1 VRFTRFGERL
11 NDRGNVENTLNLN
24 LNTSYGDLD
33 ADVIIERSPT
43 STIEEHRFI
52 NLDLEARQSMKVLQ
66 IPVSLKY
73 HFPVGPLTGS
83 VHGGVS
89 GNILMQDHFESS
101 VIRSTH
107 SDVLG
112 VRIADRRN
120 ISGTRKLALGYQ
132 VGIGIEK
139 ALNCHWSIV
148 IEPTLSG
155 YLQPVYQNDAVS
167 VYPTQVDL
175 HVGVQY
181 QW

>member
-1 VRFTRFGERL
+1 
-11 NDRGNVENTLNLN
+11 
-24 LNTSYGDLD
+24 
-33 ADVIIERSPT
+33 
-43 STIEEHRFI
+43 
-52 NLDLEARQSMKVLQ
+52 
-66 IPVSLKY
+66 
-73 HFPVGPLTGS
+73 
-83 VHGGVS
+83 
-89 GNILMQDHFESS
+89 
-101 VIRSTH
+101 
-107 SDVLG
+107 
-112 VRIADRRN
+112 
-120 ISGTRKLALGYQ
+120 LGYQ